1 MEKSDPSDGVLN
13 CLCAIQGVK
22 VIWKSRSIESQG
34 QLKDKVNWKIRS
46 SESQG
51 QLKDKVIWKSRSI
64 ERQGHLKVNVLKGSI
79 GQVEEQVVFLS
90 RKDDV
95 VVM

>member
-1 MEKSDPSDGVLN
+1 MEAKHSKNGKKWPERWGFELFV
-13 CLCAIQGVK
+13 CY
-22 VIWKSRSIESQG
+22 SRSQG
-34 QLKDKVNWKIRS
+34 HLKV
-46 SESQG
+46 
-51 QLKDKVIWKSRSI
+51 KVIWKSRSI

>member
-1 MEKSDPSDGVLN
+1 MEAKHSKDGKKWPERWGSELFV
-13 CLCAIQGVK
+13 CYSRSQGHLKVK
-22 VIWKSRSIESQG
+22 VNWKSRSIE
-34 QLKDKVNWKIRS
+34 R
-46 SESQG
+46 QG